1 MSKVYSDLAT
11 AMDSIVGKMEDVL
24 RRGGY
29 DGAPID
35 MFLAGGM
42 AVNYY
47 CGTRYTEDVDASFS
61 RRVLFPADQIV
72 ADYVRSDG
80 KPSFIY
86 LDTNYNPT
94 FALMHENFQEDS
106 LPWSTDRATGSLVNL
121 RVLAPVDLAVSK
133 ISRFTDRDRED
144 IKALAA
150 EGLITEDELRK
161 RAEEALVDYVGNV
174 ATVKTSIRLACED
187 VRNACAIS
195 AHNAPVPDNTRIDSI
210 VHESPIDPLAEMTA
224 FMAQNNDYTAVS
236 LDVQKGGY
244 CGPFVFANEHYA
256 VQSIGRGNVAIHDV
270 RAWDT
275 KPAVEQSG
283 MVQYRD
289 GVVSVAMKDL
299 GLEPRRGG
307 YSRG

>member
-1 MSKVYSDLAT
+1 MSKVYSDLAA
-11 AMDSIVGKMEDVL
+11 AMDRIVGKMEDVL
-24 RRGGY
+24 RQGGY

-61 RRVLFPADQIV
+61 RRVLFSADQIV

-106 LPWSTDRATGSLVNL
+106 LPWSTDRATGSFVNL

-150 EGLITEDELRK
+150 EGLITEDGLRK
-161 RAEEALVDYVGNV
+161 RAEEALVDYVGNL
-174 ATVKTSIRLACED
+174 ATVKTSIRMACED
-187 VRNACAIS
+187 VRLAREIS
-195 AHNAPVPDNTRIDSI
+195 GRNAPVPNNASQT
-210 VHESPIDPLAEMTA
+210 DPLGELTA
-224 FMAQNNDYTAVS
+224 FMAQNNNYTAVS
-236 LDVQKGGY
+236 LDIRKGGY
-244 CGPFVFANEHYA
+244 CGQIVFANEHYA
-256 VQSIGRGNVAIHDV
+256 VQSIGRNNVAVHDV
-270 RAWDT
+270 RAWIT
-275 KPAVEQSG
+275 QPAVGQSG
-283 MVQYRD
+283 TIQYRD
-289 GVVSVAMKDL
+289 GIASVTMAMK
-299 GLEPRRGG
+299 GREVEPGQGMGR
-307 YSRG
+307 